1 MQLIW
6 AFKQNVVK
14 WKLTVADTKARFD
27 PIHEMMK
34 PYDIELNNDPMQL
47 IATIQDIS
55 SPDNGP
61 PANGV
66 FGDSNLGSACVGLNE
81 EMNEFKMMFWNFKF

>member
-1 MQLIW
+1 MI
-6 AFKQNVVK
+6 NG
-14 WKLTVADTKARFD
+14 TVADTKARFD

-47 IATIQDIS
+47 IATIHEIS
-55 SPDNGP
+55 SLDNGP

-66 FGDSNLGSACVGLNE
+66 SGDSNLGSACVGL
-81 EMNEFKMMFWNFKF
+81 KK